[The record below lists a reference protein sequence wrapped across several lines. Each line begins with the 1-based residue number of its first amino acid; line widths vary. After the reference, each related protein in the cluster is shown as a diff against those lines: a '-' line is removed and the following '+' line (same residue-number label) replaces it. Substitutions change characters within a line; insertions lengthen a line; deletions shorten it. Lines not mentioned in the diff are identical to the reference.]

1 MNIYGLAIFVE
12 FLINQE
18 DDCLSDT
25 KGKKLIMID
34 LYDLRRGVFT

>member
-1 MNIYGLAIFVE
+1 MNIYRLAVFVE

-25 KGKKLIMID
+25 NGKNLLMID
-34 LYDLRRGVFT
+34 LCDLRRGFLT